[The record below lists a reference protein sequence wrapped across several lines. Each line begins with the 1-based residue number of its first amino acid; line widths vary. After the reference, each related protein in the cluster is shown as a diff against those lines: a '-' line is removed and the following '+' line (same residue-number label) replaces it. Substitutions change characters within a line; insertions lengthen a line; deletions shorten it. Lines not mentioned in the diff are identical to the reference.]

1 MKPAVWVALTGVLT
15 LGGCDLAPPYQ
26 TPSVALPEVY
36 KDGAAGGA
44 ALDGD
49 QTWWRSFR
57 DRRLDELEAQVDAAN
72 PDLAAA
78 LAAYDASRARVVEA
92 TAGLYPEIDAGAG
105 LSENKQ
111 SNDRPLRS
119 STQPNY
125 YGANQLAAQSVYELD
140 VWGRVR
146 DILKAANAS
155 AEASADALA
164 DARLELHA
172 ELARDYVDL
181 RGLDQER
188 KLLADTVSIYR
199 SALELTKSRLAAN
212 VASPVDVERA
222 QTQLSGLEAQQSDL
236 ELRRGKLEDA
246 IAALVGDAAANFK
259 LANDPRPL
267 ATPTRPRTVPGDVLR
282 RRPDVALNER
292 LVAVASAEVGVATA
306 SLYPRFTI
314 GLLGGTQDTG
324 LNLLSL
330 TNSMYTVGPSVS
342 LPLFDAGLRG
352 AQIDEA
358 KARLSVATANYRS
371 SVLRAVKEVED
382 NLSALRWLAQEA
394 RQTATAATAAG
405 EAAKASMTLYVD
417 GAASFLD
424 VVTAQTA
431 ALDAQRATIALHTR
445 ELEANVALLLAL
457 GGGWS
462 VTEDT
467 APSQ

>member
-1 MKPAVWVALTGVLT
+1 M
-15 LGGCDLAPPYQ
+15 
-26 TPSVALPEVY
+26 
-36 KDGAAGGA
+36 

-49 QTWWRSFR
+49 QPWWRSFR
-57 DRRLDELEAQVDAAN
+57 DRRLDDLEAQVDAAN

-78 LAAYDASRARVVEA
+78 LAAYDASRARVAEA
-92 TAGLYPEIDAGAG
+92 TAGLYPEIDAGAA

-111 SNDRPLRS
+111 SDHRPLRS

-125 YGANQLAAQSVYELD
+125 YGANQLAAQTVYELD

-146 DILKAANAS
+146 DIVKVANAS

-199 SALELTKSRLAAN
+199 SALKLTKTRLAAN

-236 ELRRGKLEDA
+236 ELRRGELEDA
-246 IAALVGDAAANFK
+246 IAALVGDAAATFK
-259 LANDPRPL
+259 LSDDPHPL

-282 RRPDVALNER
+282 RRPDVALDER
-292 LVAVASAEVGVATA
+292 LVAAANANVGVATA

-352 AQIDEA
+352 AQLDEA
-358 KARLSVATANYRS
+358 KARLNVATANYRS

-382 NLSALRWLAQEA
+382 SLSALQWLARGSRA
-394 RQTATAATAAG
+394 DGDRG
-405 EAAKASMTLYVD
+405 E
-417 GAASFLD
+417 
-424 VVTAQTA
+424 
-431 ALDAQRATIALHTR
+431 
-445 ELEANVALLLAL
+445 
-457 GGGWS
+457 GGGRSRQS
-462 VTEDT
+462 VDD
-467 APSQ
+467 ALCRRRSLVPRRA